1 VVNPFKIA
9 MVVDVDNKAIGNSI
23 IQVSVKKK
31 NKKSEIWR
39 FPFVVGCF
47 GHNTPGGFG
56 LNTLAGSY
64 HLKSIV

>member
-31 NKKSEIWR
+31 NKKSEI
-39 FPFVVGCF
+39 
-47 GHNTPGGFG
+47 
-56 LNTLAGSY
+56 
-64 HLKSIV
+64 